1 MSVITNLCAAAALA
15 LPLAACTGPTVVTTD
30 DTVAA
35 QAPAP
40 APPAETT
47 RPSNAHLAN
56 AFAYV
61 VPGPDPADGATTYA
75 FTTPSGRWQC
85 LITPRMQASCGKAGS
100 TASAIG
106 ISGAPDDV
114 PDADGEASTPTA
126 ILVDRSGDPRFAA
139 LPAPTVDDPP
149 ELPFNRILAVAGFR
163 CNVQEAS
170 GVSCMSELS
179 GKGFT
184 FSADGFTTAYTD
196 VPADAP

>member
-1 MSVITNLCAAAALA
+1 MPVITRLCVATALV
-15 LPLAACTGPTVVTTD
+15 LSVAACTGPTVVTTD

-35 QAPAP
+35 PAAAPPPAP
-40 APPAETT
+40 ETT

-56 AFAYV
+56 AFAYAT
-61 VPGPDPADGATTYA
+61 PDPDGGTAYA

-85 LITPRMQASCGKAGS
+85 QITPRTQASCGKAGNS
-100 TASAIG
+100 ATAIG
-106 ISGAPDDV
+106 ITGAPDEV
-114 PDADGEASTPTA
+114 PDADGEPATPTA
-126 ILVDRSGDPRFAA
+126 ILVDRTSDARFAA
-139 LPAPTVDDPP
+139 LPAPTAEDPP
-149 ELPFNRILAVAGFR
+149 ELPFNRVLAVAGFR

-170 GVSCMSELS
+170 GVSCLSELT

>member
-1 MSVITNLCAAAALA
+1 MSVITRLCGAAALA
-15 LPLAACTGPTVVTTD
+15 LSVAACTGPTVVTTD
-30 DTVAA
+30 DTVAP
-35 QAPAP
+35 PAA
-40 APPAETT
+40 APPPAAETT

-56 AFAYV
+56 AFAYATR
-61 VPGPDPADGATTYA
+61 DPAGGTVYA

-85 LITPRMQASCGKAGS
+85 EITPRTQASCGKSGG

-106 ISGAPDDV
+106 ITGAPDDV
-114 PDADGEASTPTA
+114 PDADGEPSTPTA
-126 ILVDRSGDPRFAA
+126 ILVERTADPRFAA
-139 LPAPTVDDPP
+139 LPASAVDDPP

-170 GVSCMSELS
+170 GVSCLSELS

-196 VPADAP
+196 VPAAAS